1 MIFSKRIFPCSVTA
15 IFSFNSLGDILDVIL
30 VAFVIYSAIKL
41 IKNTRAFQLVKGVIL
56 LAAVYFIVSL
66 LNMEASKY
74 LLSLLFGNL
83 LIILVI
89 IFSPEI
95 RNVLESVGRSSVSN
109 FNIFNFKNRDE
120 TEIQESIKS
129 SINSVCRACSDMSDK
144 QIGALIVFEKD
155 TLLGEISKT
164 GTTLDATVTTELIC
178 NIFFPKA
185 PMHDGAV
192 IIKDGR
198 VVAAGCILPL
208 TGHNNLSSELGTR
221 HRAAV
226 GITEYCNDC
235 VVVVVSEER
244 HRISVAN
251 CGVIKLDYNKNVSDL
266 RAEES
271 VKVIRNNLR
280 QDLFHMLTDVSLEEI
295 NRMEKRKAAK
305 ERKQTMRQT
314 KRANGRGD
322 GKITLKARRPVSR
335 EKDVVG
341 DTASSENTQKD

>member
-1 MIFSKRIFPCSVTA
+1 MFEHFGTYFEQIKRA

-41 IKNTRAFQLVKGVIL
+41 IKDTRAFQLVKGVIL
-56 LAAVYFIVSL
+56 LAVGYFVVSL

-95 RNVLESVGRSSVSN
+95 RNALESVGRSSVSN

-120 TEIQESIKS
+120 TEIQESVKS

-155 TLLGEISKT
+155 TMLGEIAKT
-164 GTTLDATVTTELIC
+164 GTPLDASVTPELIC

-198 VVAAGCILPL
+198 VVSAGCILPL

-221 HRAAV
+221 HRAAI
-226 GITEYCNDC
+226 GMSETSDA
-235 VVVVVSEER
+235 VVVVVSEETGM
-244 HRISVAN
+244 ISVAEK
-251 CGVIKLDYNKNVSDL
+251 GVLNRDISAGDLREILTKAFVKENDKDNNKIKKMLRGNKN
-266 RAEES
+266 ES
-271 VKVIRNNLR
+271 K
-280 QDLFHMLTDVSLEEI
+280 
-295 NRMEKRKAAK
+295 
-305 ERKQTMRQT
+305 
-314 KRANGRGD
+314 
-322 GKITLKARRPVSR
+322 
-335 EKDVVG
+335 
-341 DTASSENTQKD
+341 